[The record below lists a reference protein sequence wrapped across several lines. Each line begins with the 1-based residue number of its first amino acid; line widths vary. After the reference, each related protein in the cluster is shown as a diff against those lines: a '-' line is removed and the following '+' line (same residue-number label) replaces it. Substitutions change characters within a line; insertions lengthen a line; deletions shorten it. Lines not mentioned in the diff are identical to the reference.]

1 MMRGR
6 YSMTR
11 EALILANNKT
21 NEKKIRNHLTLQI
34 KNVPVYQYLN
44 CEAYYSFKVL
54 DRKKSHLCDYH
65 IAMDFG

>member
-1 MMRGR
+1 M
-6 YSMTR
+6 
-11 EALILANNKT
+11 K
-21 NEKKIRNHLTLQI
+21 KKIRNHLTLQI

-54 DRKKSHLCDYH
+54 DRKKSQLCDYH